1 MSTLISLL
9 GQRVWASLEAVAQT
23 RARPE
28 LLALASRYEASQPEF
43 AAQLRSSASASQ
55 H

>member
-1 MSTLISLL
+1 MSTLIRLL
-9 GQRVWASLEAVAQT
+9 SQRFWASLEAVAQT

-28 LLALASRYEASQPEF
+28 LLALASRYEASQPLF
-43 AAQLRSSASASQ
+43 AAQLRHTATASQ